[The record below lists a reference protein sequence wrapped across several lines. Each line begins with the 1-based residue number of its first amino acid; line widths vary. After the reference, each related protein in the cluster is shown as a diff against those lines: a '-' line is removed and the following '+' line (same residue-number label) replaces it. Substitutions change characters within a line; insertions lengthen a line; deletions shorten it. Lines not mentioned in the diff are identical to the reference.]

1 MLSST
6 EIIVVRSREG
16 VLVSKTKQAGDM
28 KEVVKKQVVEA
39 LSLWPLDRAD
49 FTVIRDHQYPV
60 SVKLPISK
68 EQYDLYSKY
77 DMSRTT
83 NGSIMFHIPVY
94 IISFDN
100 EYRDDNYID
109 KEVLVVAP
117 LIDQKVEEAIVELA
131 VESTK
136 PAQPEEE
143 GIEKEKED
151 EDEEEERKK

>member
-1 MLSST
+1 VQALSST
-6 EIIVVRSREG
+6 EVVIVRAKEG
-16 VLVSKTKQAGDM
+16 KLVSKTKQAGDI
-28 KEVVKKQVVEA
+28 KEVVKRQVVEA
-39 LSLWPLDRAD
+39 LSLWPADRAD

-77 DMSRTT
+77 DMTRTS
-83 NGSIMFHIPVY
+83 NGSIMFHVPVY

-100 EYRDDNYID
+100 EYQNDNYID

-117 LIDQKVEEAIVELA
+117 AIDQKAEEAIVELA

-136 PAQPEEE
+136 PAPPQEESIEE
-143 GIEKEKED
+143 G
-151 EDEEEERKK
+151 EEEEKEEK